1 MSPALS
7 TGTNRIDIQPFNRE
21 EPAVSHPTQG
31 PVSDRNTP
39 GTSDVSDTVARTLR
53 DTAWYLHRHGW
64 VQGYFYDPSAT
75 VFTPAA
81 CLVGALGM
89 VCYGGPVDAPALN
102 YEDPGYAQFDAALS
116 YLDVY
121 LAGRWYAQNGY
132 EFNDARGRTLAHVI
146 AVLFEAATAWEHAAD
161 GDNLSPKRLACGC
174 RLAMVLTRAGHRIR
188 CPFTTVDGAA

>member
-1 MSPALS
+1 
-7 TGTNRIDIQPFNRE
+7 
-21 EPAVSHPTQG
+21 VSQPTQLL
-31 PVSDRNTP
+31 VADCATTP
-39 GTSDVSDTVARTLR
+39 ACTLR
-53 DTAWYLHRHGW
+53 AAARYLARYGW
-64 VQGYFYDPSAT
+64 VQGCLYDPSAT
-75 VFTPAA
+75 VFTPSA

-89 VCYGGPVDAPALN
+89 VCYGGPVDAQALTSD
-102 YEDPGYAQFDAALS
+102 DPGYAQFDAALS

-132 EFNDARGRTLAHVI
+132 EFNDARGRTLADVI
-146 AVLFEAATAWEHAAD
+146 AVLFEAAMAWEHAAD